1 MFTFSSSYARDVFA
15 QAQERL
21 VTICENYVQEHNT
34 SPDTLG
40 TELPNIL
47 IAIQICEKQHN
58 LISLGFLIHS
68 TGEMLLGAGHKD
80 KYQRWLELILSDTS
94 IAADTNTRDLLLAL
108 IDDYANTLNSAGER
122 SRALILYERL
132 LSETE
137 GDPLLQAFAHLG
149 LGAVQLG
156 ASRIDLARNHWLQAR
171 ANAQECNA
179 PDIVTLA
186 NYFLGEPDN
195 HSDVLVS
202 LEQAPFS
209 RKPKSANWRR
219 YLWCQMQAMRH
230 FQRKEYTHAS
240 TLYCE
245 ALQLAT
251 TLADERGKALAMF
264 HLGEI
269 ARVQDRIDEALHY
282 LHQSEDIARR
292 MDDQTGLASIYA
304 SLGRLYLYQEQYSLA
319 LPNLRECVLLES
331 AWGET
336 RILAENLYWLG
347 YALANTGRIEEA
359 QDCFLRARAIF
370 MHMDQERVTDVDR
383 ALARLEAALEA
394 GT

>member
-34 SPDTLG
+34 SPDALG

-68 TGEMLLGAGHKD
+68 TGEML
-80 KYQRWLELILSDTS
+80 
-94 IAADTNTRDLLLAL
+94 
-108 IDDYANTLNSAGER
+108 
-122 SRALILYERL
+122 
-132 LSETE
+132 
-137 GDPLLQAFAHLG
+137 F
-149 LGAVQLG
+149 
-156 ASRIDLARNHWLQAR
+156 
-171 ANAQECNA
+171 
-179 PDIVTLA
+179 
-186 NYFLGEPDN
+186 
-195 HSDVLVS
+195 
-202 LEQAPFS
+202 
-209 RKPKSANWRR
+209 
-219 YLWCQMQAMRH
+219 
-230 FQRKEYTHAS
+230 AS

-282 LHQSEDIARR
+282 LRQSEDIARR